1 MELDIQWLKPP
12 MTRRKV
18 YERKWLFKPE
28 WYKSQCDQAIHK
40 LENDNETLDIVSKS
54 VTAFSTDNE
63 IKSVSFEN
71 LKQQLADYI
80 TVIDAIKSANAYDIA
95 EFSTLKDLVGDE
107 VLDGANIQS
116 QMKKHLIT
124 RSFIWKK
131 QMSMKWKRDF

>member
-1 MELDIQWLKPP
+1 MKESDYLNPNDI
-12 MTRRKV
+12 
-18 YERKWLFKPE
+18 
-28 WYKSQCDQAIHK
+28 KSQCDQAIHK

-95 EFSTLKDLVGDE
+95 EFSTLKDLVG
-107 VLDGANIQS
+107 
-116 QMKKHLIT
+116 MKFLMGRILEAK
-124 RSFIWKK
+124 
-131 QMSMKWKRDF
+131 